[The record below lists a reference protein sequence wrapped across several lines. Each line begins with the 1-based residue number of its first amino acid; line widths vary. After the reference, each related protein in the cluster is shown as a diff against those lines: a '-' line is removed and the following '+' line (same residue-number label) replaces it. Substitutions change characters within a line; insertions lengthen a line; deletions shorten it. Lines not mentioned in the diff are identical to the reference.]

1 MRDRII
7 PFRTENQA
15 DWRVLIR
22 MRPVLASVVQVKVH
36 LARIS
41 MRESAEL

>member
-22 MRPVLASVVQVKVH
+22 MRPVHASVVQVKVH
-36 LARIS
+36 LKTSTLGRFII
-41 MRESAEL
+41 